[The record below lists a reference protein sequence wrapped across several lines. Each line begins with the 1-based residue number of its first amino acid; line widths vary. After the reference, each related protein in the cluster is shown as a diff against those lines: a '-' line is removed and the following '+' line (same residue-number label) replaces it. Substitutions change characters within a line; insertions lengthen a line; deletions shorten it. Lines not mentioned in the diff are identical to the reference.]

1 MSFDMFTYLSS
12 LAFIY
17 TYGRLAIHFA
27 PGLLNYFLNEPI
39 QPQKQLEKPRVLFHL
54 IGLFFMHLMDSFYS
68 SLQNGNI
75 ALQLISSV
83 VFMIGFLVCQ
93 FSWTEKFR
101 RSFLAPINNSI
112 KKPHENFNLRIS
124 ESQIA
129 ELYNEMKKYELLDQD
144 KTSLEDFKNV
154 LLENWA
160 SHQSKLHLKM
170 DGPSCREF
178 YDYFVKTYP
187 KNSMTLKN
195 LFISSQLIIRP
206 DGKCYNYNTIK
217 NAPTKTTF
225 SKQNETL
232 KNIFSKLD

>member
-1 MSFDMFTYLSS
+1 MSFDMFTYLTS

-27 PGLLNYFLNEPI
+27 PGFLHYFLNEPI

-54 IGLFFMHLMDSFYS
+54 VGLFFMHLMDSFYS

-83 VFMIGFLVCQ
+83 VFMLGFLVCQ

-160 SHQSKLHLKM
+160 GHQSKLHLKM

-178 YDYFVKTYP
+178 YDYLVKTFP
-187 KNSMTLKN
+187 TSTLTLKN
-195 LFISSQLIIRP
+195 FFNSSKLVLRP
-206 DGKCYNYNTIK
+206 DGKAYKYNTIK
-217 NAPTKTTF
+217 NAPTRSTY
-225 SKQNETL
+225 SKRHADL
-232 KNIFSKLD
+232 NIIFQKFN

>member
-1 MSFDMFTYLSS
+1 MKIDLFTYLTS

-39 QPQKQLEKPRVLFHL
+39 QWQKQLEKPRILFHL
-54 IGLFFMHLMDSFYS
+54 VGLFFMHLMDSSYS

-83 VFMIGFLVCQ
+83 VFMLGFLVCQ

-101 RSFLAPINNSI
+101 RSFLAPINNNI

-124 ESQIA
+124 ESQLT

-160 SHQSKLHLKM
+160 GHQSKLYLKM

-178 YDYFVKTYP
+178 YDYLVKTFP
-187 KNSMTLKN
+187 ASTLTLKN
-195 LFISSQLIIRP
+195 FFNSSKLVLRP
-206 DGKCYNYNTIK
+206 DGKAYKYNTIK
-217 NAPTKTTF
+217 NAPTRSTF
-225 SKQNETL
+225 SKRHADLNL
-232 KNIFSKLD
+232 IFQKFS